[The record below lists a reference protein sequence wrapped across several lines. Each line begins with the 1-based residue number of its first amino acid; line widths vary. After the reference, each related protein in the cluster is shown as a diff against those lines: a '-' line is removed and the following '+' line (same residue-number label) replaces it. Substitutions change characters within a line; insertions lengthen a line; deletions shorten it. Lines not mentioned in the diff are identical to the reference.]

1 MPDRAIRQSYRGFSI
16 RRVIEA
22 RCLGFTKKI
31 TDASS
36 AALSCRQK
44 GHIFPRKPSTAPLS
58 ARSLKRDK
66 GEVQN
71 SYLFERHIANA
82 LEGHQ
87 EFMIAG
93 ALPLKMAQSST
104 ISTYIAPL
112 LQFSAKGQD
121 MILTPSMEH
130 RKDSHT
136 HLIGAI
142 YTTACRPIPLCA
154 LFSRSPPFAYLSIS
168 GAIDTV
174 FSLCR
179 KNHNASLN
187 ERCFTFAFFLCIRY
201 LSKPSPYAMFRPK
214 FCFQYSKPSS

>member
-93 ALPLKMAQSST
+93 ALPLKMAQSGT
-104 ISTYIAPL
+104 ISTYSTHFCSFPR
-112 LQFSAKGQD
+112 KVR
-121 MILTPSMEH
+121 MPILTSSMKH
-130 RKDSHT
+130 RKDSCT
-136 HLIGAI
+136 HLVEVFNSDKPAVPYRSELYSHVPTFCILVYFRRYRHCI
-142 YTTACRPIPLCA
+142 
-154 LFSRSPPFAYLSIS
+154 FSMPQ
-168 GAIDTV
+168 
-174 FSLCR
+174 
-179 KNHNASLN
+179 
-187 ERCFTFAFFLCIRY
+187 
-201 LSKPSPYAMFRPK
+201 KP
-214 FCFQYSKPSS
+214 

>member
-1 MPDRAIRQSYRGFSI
+1 MPDREYPAELQRFFYSSCDRSTL
-16 RRVIEA
+16 
-22 RCLGFTKKI
+22 LGITKEIQCCSFLPAKKTYI
-31 TDASS
+31 SPK
-36 AALSCRQK
+36 ALC
-44 GHIFPRKPSTAPLS
+44 GPLS
-58 ARSLKRDK
+58 ARSLKRDWGK
-66 GEVQN
+66 VPN
-71 SYLFERHIANA
+71 LYLFERYIANA
-82 LEGHQ
+82 MEGHR
-87 EFMIAG
+87 EFMIADD
-93 ALPLKMAQSST
+93 LPLKMSQSGT